1 MQATRHPARASRAA
15 LRPLSETP
23 SWIAGSALVL
33 AAMLA
38 AAPVL
43 AQEEAQEGAQ
53 ATPPDTVEAAGDE
66 TVIESHGYTNFGEL
80 KYGPDI
86 EHLDYVNPDAP
97 KGGEISQWAQGSFDS
112 FNQYSRQGVAA
123 ALNTLPHERIM
134 TSVADD
140 AYGLYCYLCTTLEYP
155 ASRDWVI
162 FNLRD
167 DVTFADG
174 TPMTAEDLKFSNQ
187 LFLEQ
192 GIAEYRA
199 VVQNFLESVEVLDPY
214 RIKFTFTDEAPRR
227 DVIGFAG
234 STLAFSKAW
243 FEETGARIDESQRE
257 PFLGTGPYELKDF
270 DINRRII
277 YGRNE
282 NFWGTDHP
290 LNIGRN
296 NFDTIRIEY
305 FADSAAAFEGFK
317 SGEYTFRV
325 ENSSKDWATGY
336 DFPAIQKGWVVT
348 EEIPDGTIAGAQAFI
363 FNLDDPKWQDPRVRE
378 AIGMM
383 FNFEWSNES
392 LFYGL
397 YERVE
402 SFWENSEL
410 EATGTPS
417 EAERALLEPLVE
429 EGLLPE
435 TILTEEARRAPVL
448 DAAANTPDRR
458 TYRRAG
464 QLLEEAGWT
473 IGDNG
478 LRQKD
483 GEVLELVF
491 LQFSPQFDRVV
502 NPIIENLAR
511 LGVRGVLER
520 VDTSQ
525 YVERTRSGDFDLV
538 NHTFSMGFEP
548 GVGLE
553 QWYASKTA
561 EDSSRNLM
569 RLRNPAVDRLV
580 AEVIA
585 AQSLED
591 LTTATHALDR
601 VLRAE
606 MFWVPQWYKD
616 VHTVAYFDQYRHP
629 EPMPPFAL
637 GELDFWWYDAEA
649 AEELRAAGALR

>member
-1 MQATRHPARASRAA
+1 MRPTRHPARAAIRPMGAPHHRIAGAA
-15 LRPLSETP
+15 LAL
-23 SWIAGSALVL
+23 GALVL
-33 AAMLA
+33 ALPAG
-38 AAPVL
+38 
-43 AQEEAQEGAQ
+43 AQESG
-53 ATPPDTVEAAGDE
+53 E
-66 TVIESHGYTNFGEL
+66 TIITSHGYTNVGEL
-80 KYGPDI
+80 KYGPDM

-97 KGGEISQWAQGSFDS
+97 KGGEISEWTMGTFDS
-112 FNQYSRQGVAA
+112 FNSYSREGVAA
-123 ALNTLPHERIM
+123 ALNALPYERIM

-140 AYGLYCYLCTTLEYP
+140 PYGLYCYLCTTLEYP
-155 ASRDWVI
+155 ESRDWVI

-174 TPMTAEDLKFSNQ
+174 TPMTAEDLKFTNE

-192 GIAEYRA
+192 GITEYRN
-199 VVQNFLESVEVLDPY
+199 VVDGFLDSVEVLGPH
-214 RIKFTFTDEAPRR
+214 RIKFTFAEEAPRR

-234 STLAFSKAW
+234 GTIAFSKDW
-243 FEETGARIDESQRE
+243 FEKTGARIDESRKE
-257 PFLGTGPYELKDF
+257 PFLGTGAYELKDF
-270 DINRRII
+270 DINRRVV

-282 NFWGTDHP
+282 NFWGADHP

-296 NFDTIRIEY
+296 NFDSIRIEY

-317 SGEYTFRV
+317 SGEYTFRI

-348 EEIPDGTIAGAQAFI
+348 EEIPDGTIPGAQAFV
-363 FNLDDPKWQDPRVRE
+363 FNLDDPTWQDARVRE
-378 AIGMM
+378 AIGLM

-402 SFWENSEL
+402 SFWENSDL

-417 EAERALLEPLVE
+417 EAERAILAPLVE
-429 EGLLPE
+429 EGLLDE
-435 TILTEEARRAPVL
+435 SILTDEARRAPVL
-448 DAAANTPDRR
+448 DAASNTPDRR
-458 TYRRAG
+458 TYREAG
-464 QLLEEAGWT
+464 RLLDEAGWT
-473 IGDNG
+473 VGDDG
-478 LRQKD
+478 LRRKD
-483 GEVLELVF
+483 GEVLEVVF
-491 LQFSPQFDRVV
+491 LQRSPQFDRVV
-502 NPIIENLAR
+502 NPFIENLSR

-525 YVERTRSGDFDLV
+525 YVERLRSGDFDLV

-561 EDSSRNLM
+561 DDSSRNLM
-569 RLRNPAVDRLV
+569 RLRSEAVDRLV
-580 AEVIA
+580 KAVIDA
-585 AQSLED
+585 DTLEE

-606 MFWVPQWYKD
+606 MIWVPQWYKD
-616 VHTVAYFDQYRHP
+616 VHTVAYYDQYRHP
-629 EPMPPFAL
+629 ENMPPLAL
-637 GELDFWWYDAEA
+637 GEMDFWWYDAEA
-649 AEELRAAGALR
+649 AEELRAEGALR